1 MLSSVSVLAD
11 KNYLGKRDKKAR
23 FAHLW
28 NKNEHHPSRNNAN
41 ALFRLAALRSATLKI
56 RCKQCKVVAM
66 TLASPRTRILLPLI
80 SAIIGALV
88 VIGIFL
94 LARSTKVRLSPQD
107 TPRKVAARIPISAE
121 EQSNIDLFESAS
133 PSVVYIT
140 SLAVERDLLSLNIFE
155 LPQGTGSGFI
165 WNKDGYIVTN
175 FHVIQRAQA
184 AQVTLSD
191 RSTWNAQLVGIEPD
205 KDIAVLKI
213 GPTNVKLVPVPLGT
227 SKGLRVGQKVF
238 AIGNP
243 FGLDH
248 TLTTGVISGLG
259 REIRSVTERP
269 IQGVIQT
276 DAAINPG
283 NSGGPLLDS
292 AGRLIGMNT
301 AIVSPSGAYAG
312 IGFAV
317 PVDTINRI
325 VPQLIRNGYVK
336 KPGLGIRVIES
347 DFLREHGLL
356 GAVVADVLPDSP
368 AHKAGILPLHR
379 GPGGNIAIGD
389 IITAIDDVAVENGE
403 DLLKVLDERQPGDRV
418 RLTLIRG
425 KEQREVKVQLGL
437 LQ

>member
-1 MLSSVSVLAD
+1 MYLA
-11 KNYLGKRDKKAR
+11 
-23 FAHLW
+23 
-28 NKNEHHPSRNNAN
+28 P
-41 ALFRLAALRSATLKI
+41 LRA
-56 RCKQCKVVAM
+56 
-66 TLASPRTRILLPLI
+66 RILPPLI
-80 SAIIGALV
+80 SAIVGALIV
-88 VIGIFL
+88 VGIFL
-94 LARSTKVRLSPQD
+94 ATRSTKARLSPQD
-107 TPRKVAARIPISAE
+107 TPRKVAARTPISAE
-121 EQSNIDLFESAS
+121 EQSNIDLFETAS

-165 WNKDGYIVTN
+165 WNEEGYIVTN

-191 RSTWNAQLVGIEPD
+191 RSTWDAQLVGIEPD

-213 GPTNVKLVPVPLGT
+213 NPTNVKLVPVPLGT

-292 AGRLIGMNT
+292 AGHLIGMNT

-325 VPQLIRNGYVK
+325 VPQLIRSGHVK

-347 DFLREHGLL
+347 DFLREHGVV

-379 GPGGNIAIGD
+379 GPGGNIALGD

-403 DLLKVLDERQPGDRV
+403 DLLKVLDERQPGDKV
-418 RLTLIRG
+418 RLTLARG

>member
-1 MLSSVSVLAD
+1 M
-11 KNYLGKRDKKAR
+11 
-23 FAHLW
+23 
-28 NKNEHHPSRNNAN
+28 P
-41 ALFRLAALRSATLKI
+41 
-56 RCKQCKVVAM
+56 
-66 TLASPRTRILLPLI
+66 LASLRDRILPPLV

-88 VIGIFL
+88 VIGIFFI
-94 LARSTKVRLSPQD
+94 ARSTNERLASRD
-107 TPRKVAARIPISAE
+107 APRKVASRTPISAE
-121 EQSNIDLFESAS
+121 EQTNIELFESAS

-213 GPTNVKLVPVPLGT
+213 NPTDAKLIPVPLGT

-292 AGRLIGMNT
+292 GGRLIGMNT

-325 VPQLIRNGYVK
+325 VPQLIRTGYVK

-379 GPGGNIAIGD
+379 GPGGNIALGD

-403 DLLKVLDERQPGDRV
+403 DLLKVLDERQPGDKV
-418 RLTLIRG
+418 RLTLLRG
-425 KEQREVKVQLGL
+425 NEQREVKVQLGL
-437 LQ
+437 LQQ

>member
-1 MLSSVSVLAD
+1 
-11 KNYLGKRDKKAR
+11 
-23 FAHLW
+23 
-28 NKNEHHPSRNNAN
+28 
-41 ALFRLAALRSATLKI
+41 
-56 RCKQCKVVAM
+56 
-66 TLASPRTRILLPLI
+66 
-80 SAIIGALV
+80 

-94 LARSTKVRLSPQD
+94 IARFAKERLAPQAA
-107 TPRKVAARIPISAE
+107 PRKVASRIPISAE
-121 EQSNIDLFESAS
+121 EQSNIELFESVS

-165 WNKDGYIVTN
+165 WNKEGYIVTN

-213 GPTNVKLVPVPLGT
+213 NPTDAKLTPVPLGT
-227 SKGLRVGQKVF
+227 SKGLRVGQRVF

-292 AGRLIGMNT
+292 GGRLIGMNT

-347 DFLREHGLL
+347 DFLQEHGLL

-379 GPGGNIAIGD
+379 GPGGNIALGD

-403 DLLKVLDERQPGDRV
+403 DLLKVLDERQPGDKV
-418 RLTLIRG
+418 RLTLLRG

-437 LQ
+437 LQQ